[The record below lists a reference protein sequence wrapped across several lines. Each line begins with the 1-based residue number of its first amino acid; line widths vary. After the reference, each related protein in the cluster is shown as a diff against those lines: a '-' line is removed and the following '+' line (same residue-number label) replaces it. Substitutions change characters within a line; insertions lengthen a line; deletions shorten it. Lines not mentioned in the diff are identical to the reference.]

1 MKQIIFSLLLVTL
14 VSTSCSNQLEQDPNT
29 TKVADSFYSNETE
42 LEEAINAVYASLQFT
57 GNFDT
62 AIPAM
67 GELPGEDAYDETP
80 ANDGGV
86 YGQLDDFNVI
96 AQSSLIANIWKDA
109 YKGIQRANIVLNR
122 ITEIPYENEATKN
135 ARIGEMKFIRALY
148 YFNLVRIFGE
158 IPLVTEEVTNPPV
171 ILWTNCVVR

>member
-67 GELPGEDAYDETP
+67 GELPGE
-80 ANDGGV
+80 
-86 YGQLDDFNVI
+86 
-96 AQSSLIANIWKDA
+96 
-109 YKGIQRANIVLNR
+109 VLM
-122 ITEIPYENEATKN
+122 
-135 ARIGEMKFIRALY
+135 MKHQQMM
-148 YFNLVRIFGE
+148 
-158 IPLVTEEVTNPPV
+158 
-171 ILWTNCVVR
+171 VVFTVN